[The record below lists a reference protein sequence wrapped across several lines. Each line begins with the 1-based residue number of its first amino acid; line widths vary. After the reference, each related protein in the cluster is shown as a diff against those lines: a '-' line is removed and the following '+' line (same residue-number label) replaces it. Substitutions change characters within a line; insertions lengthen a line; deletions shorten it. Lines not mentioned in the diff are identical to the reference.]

1 MGRWCF
7 GSAGGDLLGSQRGGL
22 GLSAGYAGVTL
33 RAMAS
38 ALPIPPPGFDDL
50 TPEEKVLYVGALW
63 DRIAAEQEHLPVS
76 DAQRELLR
84 QRLAAHRAN
93 PKAARPW
100 SDVRRDIENAISR
113 RRDG

>member
-1 MGRWCF
+1 
-7 GSAGGDLLGSQRGGL
+7 
-22 GLSAGYAGVTL
+22 
-33 RAMAS
+33 MAS